1 MATMMLDALSKP
13 PDLATL
19 PEAEQQVLNKALA
32 KEPEKRYA
40 NCREFL
46 RALLQTLPS
55 DIYQPVP
62 ESGNSRAGGSSSRQS
77 TQETP
82 QEFASAGVTD
92 PMATR
97 QGQAAVKQQ
106 PKTDFL
112 TVGGAA
118 PARSKSFKDTEPV

>member
-1 MATMMLDALSKP
+1 MATMMLDALSKA

-19 PEAEQQVLNKALA
+19 PEAEQQVLHRALA

-40 NCREFL
+40 DCREFL

-62 ESGNSRAGGSSSRQS
+62 EAGNSRVLSSLRQS
-77 TQETP
+77 QQTP
-82 QEFASAGVTD
+82 QESQGGGATD

-97 QGQAAVKQQ
+97 HGQAAVKQQ
-106 PKTDFL
+106 PKTDFV

-118 PARSKSFKDTEPV
+118 PARS